1 MTIEQFAEHQHDG
14 PAHTAGRVAR
24 RCPARILNVA
34 VLIAV
39 SIGLPGCGEHDEP
52 PGMTKQAVKFDDVP
66 ENVRAAA
73 TKAIPG
79 VTLNE
84 AWKNL
89 ERGGK
94 LHSYEI
100 RGKNAA
106 DGKTRE
112 VRVSTTGE
120 ILEME

>member
-1 MTIEQFAEHQHDG
+1 MVLMKSALAAFAVG
-14 PAHTAGRVAR
+14 VA
-24 RCPARILNVA
+24 
-34 VLIAV
+34 
-39 SIGLPGCGEHDEP
+39 GCGDHDEP
-52 PGMTKQAVKFDDVP
+52 PGLTKQAVKFDDVP
-66 ENVRAAA
+66 ENVRTAAK
-73 TKAIPG
+73 KAIPG
-79 VTLNE
+79 INLNE

-112 VRVSTTGE
+112 VRVSVSGE

>member
-1 MTIEQFAEHQHDG
+1 MAIERLAEYAG
-14 PAHTAGRVAR
+14 PARFLKALA
-24 RCPARILNVA
+24 LVA
-34 VLIAV
+34 VVA
-39 SIGLPGCGEHDEP
+39 GFQGCGDDDEL
-52 PGMTKQAVKFDDVP
+52 PGMTKQAVKFDEVP

-73 TKAIPG
+73 TKAIPR
-79 VTLNE
+79 VKFTE

-89 ERGGK
+89 ESGGK

-112 VRVSTTGE
+112 VRVSLTGE
-120 ILEME
+120 ILESE

>member
-1 MTIEQFAEHQHDG
+1 MITERGKEPEWAPRLPGRDG
-14 PAHTAGRVAR
+14 RPHLAQIVNVTVLVA
-24 RCPARILNVA
+24 A
-34 VLIAV
+34 VF
-39 SIGLPGCGEHDEP
+39 GFQGCGEHDELP
-52 PGMTKQAVKFDDVP
+52 DITKQAVKFDDVP
-66 ENVRAAA
+66 EVVRAAA

-79 VTLNE
+79 VKFDE

-89 ERGGK
+89 AREGK

-112 VRVSTTGE
+112 VRVSLTGE

>member
-1 MTIEQFAEHQHDG
+1 MA
-14 PAHTAGRVAR
+14 RSVAWQR
-24 RCPARILNVA
+24 LARILKATAFLAA
-34 VLIAV
+34 VCAFQGCGDHD
-39 SIGLPGCGEHDEP
+39 GLPE
-52 PGMTKQAVKFDDVP
+52 MTKQALKFDEVP

-79 VTLNE
+79 VKLNE

-89 ERGGK
+89 DSAGK

-112 VRVSTTGE
+112 VRVSLTGE

>member
-1 MTIEQFAEHQHDG
+1 MTIEQVGESES
-14 PAHTAGRVAR
+14 PAQSAVSAVLR
-24 RCPARILNVA
+24 RLGALVKAIAFVA
-34 VLIAV
+34 V
-39 SIGLPGCGEHDEP
+39 GFTFPGCGDHDKLPEI
-52 PGMTKQAVKFDDVP
+52 TKQAVKFEEVP

-73 TKAIPG
+73 SKAIPG
-79 VTLNE
+79 VKLNE

-89 ERGGK
+89 ASGGK

-112 VRVSTTGE
+112 VRVSLTGE

>member
-1 MTIEQFAEHQHDG
+1 MTIEQLIEPKG
-14 PAHTAGRVAR
+14 PAQRAGSGAWPRL
-24 RCPARILNVA
+24 ARILKAWAFVA
-34 VLIAV
+34 AV
-39 SIGLPGCGEHDEP
+39 SGFHGCGDHDAP
-52 PGMTKQAVKFDDVP
+52 PEMTKQAVKFDEVP
-66 ENVRAAA
+66 ENVRNAA

-79 VTLNE
+79 VNLNE

-89 ERGGK
+89 ERGEK

-100 RGKNAA
+100 RGKNAT

-112 VRVSTTGE
+112 VRVSLTGE

>member
-1 MTIEQFAEHQHDG
+1 MTIEQLTEHEG
-14 PAHTAGRVAR
+14 PARTASER
-24 RCPARILNVA
+24 RFVRSGTNPEGTALSPWSSA
-34 VLIAV
+34 FT
-39 SIGLPGCGEHDEP
+39 GCGDHDELP
-52 PGMTKQAVKFDDVP
+52 EMTKQAVKFDDVP
-66 ENVRAAA
+66 ENVRTAAS
-73 TKAIPG
+73 KAIPG
-79 VTLNE
+79 VNLNE

-112 VRVSTTGE
+112 VRVSLTGE
-120 ILEME
+120 ILETE